1 MTTQSENTKR
11 IAKNTILLYV
21 RMLFG
26 MLVSLYTSRVIISA
40 LGVVDYGI
48 YGVVG
53 SFVAMFSLI
62 NGSLSA
68 SASRFLTF
76 ELGRGDM
83 NKLKTVFSTSLLI
96 HIALAVVVV
105 LLLET
110 VGLWFLNNKM
120 VIPAD
125 RMFAANCVY
134 QASVLSFVLGLL
146 SVPYNASIVA
156 HERMKAFAYIGILDI
171 LLRLGVVI
179 LVAHLPAACDR
190 LIYYALLIL
199 ALAFMMQY
207 LYWRYCRKNFE
218 ECHLQFT
225 FDKSCWKQMGSF
237 AGWNFI
243 GSSSAVLREQGG
255 NILINLLGG
264 GPAVNAARGIAA
276 SVQSAVASFVANFM
290 TAVNPQITKSY
301 ASGEHEYMM
310 SLIFRSARFSYFL
323 LLMLALPILLNTHYI
338 LNLWLDIVPAHS
350 VLFTQL
356 VLIFAMCESI
366 SNPLVTVM
374 LATGNIRNY
383 QIVVGGLQSM
393 NFPLSFIMLRLGY
406 FPEIVM
412 VVAIFL
418 SLCCLVTRI
427 YMLRGMVGLSAR
439 GYFKEVI
446 LRILCVTFA
455 AIVLP
460 LLVVYDRDTDFTIFI
475 ISSIICVVSS
485 GLSIYYLG
493 CKISERTFIRERFF
507 IMLGKI
513 GIKNCRYDKNSR

>member
-53 SFVAMFSLI
+53 SFVTMFSLI

-83 NKLKTVFSTSLLI
+83 NKLKAVFSTSLLI
-96 HIALAVVVV
+96 HISLAVIVV

-171 LLRLGVVI
+171 LLRLGIVI

-199 ALAFMMQY
+199 ALGFMMQY

-218 ECHLQFT
+218 ECHLQLT

-243 GSSSAVLREQGG
+243 GCTAGLLKDQGV
-255 NILINLLGG
+255 NLLLNLSG
-264 GPAVNAARGIAA
+264 GPVLNAARSIAL
-276 SVQSAVASFVANFM
+276 SVNGAVCSFAGNFM
-290 TAVNPQITKSY
+290 TALNPQITKSY
-301 ASGEHEYMM
+301 AAGQQLYMTKLVENG
-310 SLIFRSARFSYFL
+310 SRFSFYILLILVFPVLMETKFILSLWLGEGMYPAHTVNFVRLVL
-323 LLMLALPILLNTHYI
+323 LLSM
-338 LNLWLDIVPAHS
+338 LDILS
-350 VLFTQL
+350 NT
-356 VLIFAMCESI
+356 LITLQ
-366 SNPLVTVM
+366 N
-374 LATGNIRNY
+374 ATGKIRNY
-383 QIVVGGLQSM
+383 QIAVGGMLMM
-393 NFPLSFIMLRLGY
+393 NFPLSYICLKFGFPPETVY
-406 FPEIVM
+406 F
-412 VVAIFL
+412 VAIFV
-418 SLCCLVTRI
+418 SLCCLMLRLI
-427 YMLRGMVGLSAR
+427 FLRYMLTFSMRSFLCNVCVNVFKVSLLSSIIPLML
-439 GYFKEVI
+439 YFSLESGWMRFIVI
-446 LRILCVTFA
+446 TTVCILCVPA
-455 AIVLP
+455 
-460 LLVVYDRDTDFTIFI
+460 TIFI
-475 ISSIICVVSS
+475 F
-485 GLSIYYLG
+485 G
-493 CKISERTFIRERFF
+493 CSAPERQMVIEKL
-507 IMLGKI
+507 IMLKRRFANG
-513 GIKNCRYDKNSR
+513 